1 MRESDPSDDPYDD
14 DPSGPPPGPKY
25 YDEVPLIRRN
35 GFCSG
40 VLVAHVCVMFLSG
53 CVPLVSLFGLVTTI
67 GVILVCFIVLT
78 GPVYYDKRGK
88 DGTLKTWGK
97 GNKVAAVILLLLF
110 VGGYA
115 AMFYFIVSSG
125 KLGL

>member
-1 MRESDPSDDPYDD
+1 MSRSDPPDDPYDD
-14 DPSGPPPGPKY
+14 DSSGPPPGPNR
-25 YDEVPLIRRN
+25 YDEVPLLRRN

-40 VLVAHVCVMFLSG
+40 VLVAHVGVMFLGG
-53 CVPLVSLFGLVTTI
+53 CVPLVSLLGIFTTI
-67 GVILVCFIVLT
+67 GVILVCFVVLT
-78 GPVYYDKRGK
+78 GPVYYDKRNK

-115 AMFYFIVSSG
+115 ALLYFLVSSG
-125 KLGL
+125 KFG

>member
-1 MRESDPSDDPYDD
+1 MSSDETDD
-14 DPSGPPPGPKY
+14 DTPAPAPGPRS
-25 YDEVPLIRRN
+25 YDEVPAYRRN

-40 VLVAHVCVMFLSG
+40 ILVAHVCVMFLGG
-53 CVPLVSLFGLVTTI
+53 CVPLLSLAGVFTTP
-67 GVILVCFIVLT
+67 GVILVCVVVLT

-88 DGTLKTWGK
+88 DGRLKTWSK

-115 AMFYFIVSSG
+115 ALVYFLVSSG
-125 KLGL
+125 KIG